1 MTLLLCF
8 GSPAG
13 APIPPVTP
21 TSSTTGA
28 TSARNLRLY
37 CASTADDVWLDLSG
51 HLTALDVTG
60 GDVVTD
66 HLHIVG
72 SDRAVVRYGKR
83 TLLDVGARIVYTEVA
98 SEAPQAIDFVALK
111 RAATPV
117 RLVWAPRG
125 VAVGNLAFMTDTAY
139 LYAVGLPG
147 GDVADGTPIVTEF
160 RVKCRTLSQLTIT
173 STNWPADIP
182 AVVYGRILT
191 EAGDLITT
199 EAGERLL
206 QEG

>member
-1 MTLLLCF
+1 MTQ
-8 GSPAG
+8 
-13 APIPPVTP
+13 
-21 TSSTTGA
+21 TTGA
-28 TSARNLRLY
+28 GAMRDVRLY
-37 CASTADDVWLDLSG
+37 CSSTAADVWLDLSG

-83 TLLDVGARIVYTEVA
+83 ELLDVGARIVYTEVA
-98 SEAPQAIDFVALK
+98 SEAPNLIDFVALK
-111 RAATPV
+111 RAATPI

-125 VAVGNLAFMTDTAY
+125 VAVGHQAFMTDTAY

-173 STNWPADIP
+173 STAWPGDIP
-182 AVVYGRILT
+182 AELAGLLT
-191 EAGDLITT
+191 EAGAFLTT
-199 EAGERLL
+199 EAGAYLL
-206 QEG
+206 QES